1 LQFRRIAVA
10 RRSETK
16 AALLKRWLEEHRPE
30 QVRDAEFAAIRD
42 ALAPVSERYLRELLR
57 GSGYPL
63 DPLVEGVLQDDFQ
76 HLERTLRALQEIYL
90 GGERQRSRAAV
101 IAAKDHAR
109 FALKRLA
116 ADPTRAALKEEML
129 LWLMTWL
136 ENPPLFADWVEIR
149 KRQIP
154 AMPEHPGALQ
164 H

>member
-1 LQFRRIAVA
+1 MAH
-10 RRSETK
+10 RSETK
-16 AALLKRWLEEHRPE
+16 ATRLRAWIEEHRPE
-30 QVRDAEFAAIRD
+30 RVGDAEFAAIRD
-42 ALAPVSERYLRELLR
+42 ALAPVSDRYLRELLR
-57 GSGYPL
+57 GSGCRL
-63 DPLVEGVLQDDFQ
+63 DPLVEGVVQDDFQ
-76 HLERTLRALQEIYL
+76 HLERTLKALEGAYAA
-90 GGERQRSRAAV
+90 GDRQRARAAV
-101 IAAKDHAR
+101 ITAKDHAR

-116 ADPTRAALKEEML
+116 ADRQRGAVKEEML